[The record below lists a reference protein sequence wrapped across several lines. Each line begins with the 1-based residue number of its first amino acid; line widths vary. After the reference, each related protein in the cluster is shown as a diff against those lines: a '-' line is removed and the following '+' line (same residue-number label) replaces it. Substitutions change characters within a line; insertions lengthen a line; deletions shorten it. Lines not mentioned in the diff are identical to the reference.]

1 MSVFCSHPKKATR
14 LHRYHG
20 GLQSGCCDS
29 GTFFYLLVTGLWGI
43 IGSEYILRLLRYN
56 FRRINHWLMGKFTRT
71 YQFLIKLRHLGFC
84 FFWGF
89 FSLQIGSID
98 LFHQTKVISEIATAL
113 FSFAN
118 IRNFLWKNEES
129 HNWSN

>member
-1 MSVFCSHPKKATR
+1 MIDGQIHENLSVSHQAK
-14 LHRYHG
+14 
-20 GLQSGCCDS
+20 
-29 GTFFYLLVTGLWGI
+29 TFG
-43 IGSEYILRLLRYN
+43 
-56 FRRINHWLMGKFTRT
+56 
-71 YQFLIKLRHLGFC
+71 FLFFLGV
-84 FFWGF
+84 F

-98 LFHQTKVISEIATAL
+98 LFHQTKVICEIATAL